1 MTYLS
6 TENLSKNYG
15 IKTLFEGLSFGI
27 SKGDK
32 TALIAENGT
41 GKSTLLKILSGKETQ
56 DEGKVMIQNGLN
68 IGLLEQEPML
78 DENLSIRA
86 FISESDNKMVQII
99 SNYEKAAQNQAEEF
113 NEETQSAFE
122 K

>member
-41 GKSTLLKILSGKETQ
+41 GKSTLLQILAGNEEP
-56 DEGKVMIQNGLN
+56 DHGEVMIQNGIN
-68 IGLLEQEPML
+68 SGFLEQEPVL
-78 DENLSIRA
+78 DGELTIREYIAQGDHDVAEIIRRYRGARHTDAEN
-86 FISESDNKMVQII
+86 
-99 SNYEKAAQNQAEEF
+99 
-113 NEETQSAFE
+113 
-122 K
+122 